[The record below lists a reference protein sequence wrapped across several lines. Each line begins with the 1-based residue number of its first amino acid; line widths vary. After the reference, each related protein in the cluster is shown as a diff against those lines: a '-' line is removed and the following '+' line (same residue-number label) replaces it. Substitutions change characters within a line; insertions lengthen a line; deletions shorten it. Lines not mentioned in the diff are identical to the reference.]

1 MAEPSSAFS
10 YPLYRRYWV
19 ASLAFVFAM
28 QFRFIGSGWL
38 VHQITDSPFWLGVPG
53 ILSAAVTIVLSVPAG
68 ALADRMDHQR
78 LLVVG
83 RAVTGLAH
91 LALGLVTV
99 AGIVEL
105 WMVLVWSALVGA
117 LAALTSPAQNAML
130 PRLIDRSAM
139 ASAVAFNTAIWNS
152 MRIIGPAAA
161 GLVIA
166 AVGIGQAFLVTATGY
181 AISTLLVASLR
192 LGPLETH
199 EENPEHE
206 GMWAGVR
213 YVLAQPVF
221 FAIIGLSFF
230 SSLFGRSYVVLL
242 PIFADDVL
250 GVGVRGFG
258 FLEAAAGMGALL
270 GTLSITRIR
279 VGRHTG
285 QVMIGAAIL
294 FGLFVAA
301 FAVSRSMP
309 LSMGLLFSGGF
320 FASIYLNLGMTTLQ
334 LLVPPALRGRV
345 MGIWGLT
352 WFLSS
357 AGGFVAAS
365 LAELLGTPIAVA
377 LGASAVS
384 LFALVVLATSR
395 ELRRLPSR
403 DELARPSATVP
414 R

>member
-1 MAEPSSAFS
+1 VAEPSSAFS

-53 ILSAAVTIVLSVPAG
+53 ILSAAVTIVLTVPAG

-91 LALGLVTV
+91 LVLGLVTV

-258 FLEAAAGMGALL
+258 FLEAAAGIGALL

-384 LFALVVLATSR
+384 LFALVVLATSS
-395 ELRRLPSR
+395 ELRGLR
-403 DELARPSATVP
+403 APSAVSP
-414 R
+414 GA